1 MISKGLGIEFN
12 TQVMRFL
19 FVGITSTL
27 VYLTV
32 TNSMMFYRLLPTIPA
47 SILGYLLGISVSY
60 YGQKNF
66 TFNCSENKNQ
76 FIVRFIALSIFG
88 IVANST
94 IIHLLINYIDIN
106 KYISTFFSAATV
118 AIINYFIL
126 KMWVFK

>member
-1 MISKGLGIEFN
+1 
-12 TQVMRFL
+12 MRFFL
-19 FVGITSTL
+19 VGITSTL

-32 TNSMMFYRLLPTIPA
+32 TNCMMFYRLLPTIPA

-76 FIVRFIALSIFG
+76 FIVRFVALSIFG
-88 IVANST
+88 IVVNST

-106 KYISTFFSAATV
+106 KYMLTFFSG
-118 AIINYFIL
+118 NCCYYH
-126 KMWVFK
+126 FKDMAFQMSVI